1 MEALLAVLL
10 FAISSSITPGPNNI
24 MVMTSGVNFGWRK
37 SIPLLVGICFG
48 FAVMLIIVGFGFG
61 ELFEVFP
68 ALQLWIKCL
77 GTVYLIY
84 LSLLIACSHSELQSD
99 VQQRPLTFL
108 HGALFQWVNAKAW
121 VVAMGAIVAFTNSGA
136 DYVYE
141 NMLVAAVFLA
151 VGLPCVGVWLVFGV
165 VLKKYLSSSVRQRYF
180 NYTMAGL
187 LLLSVVPVC
196 LDIMTQLTSG

>member
-24 MVMTSGVNFGWRK
+24 MVMTSGVNFGVRK
-37 SIPLLVGICFG
+37 SIPLLLGICFG
-48 FAVMLIIVGFGFG
+48 FVVMLITVGFGFG
-61 ELFEVFP
+61 KLFEVFP
-68 ALQLWIKCL
+68 ALQLWIKFL

-84 LSLLIACSHSELQSD
+84 LSFLIACTRSDLQSD
-99 VQQRPLTFL
+99 AQQRPLSFL
-108 HGALFQWVNAKAW
+108 NGALFQWVNAKAW
-121 VVAMGAIVAFTNSGA
+121 VVAMGAIVAFTNSGV

-141 NMLVAAVFLA
+141 NIMVAAVFLA

-165 VLKKYLSSSVRQRYF
+165 VLKKYLSNSIRQRYF

-187 LLLSVVPVC
+187 LLLSVAPVC
-196 LDIMTQLTSG
+196 LDIMTQLTSE

>member
-1 MEALLAVLL
+1 M
-10 FAISSSITPGPNNI
+10 
-24 MVMTSGVNFGWRK
+24 
-37 SIPLLVGICFG
+37 
-48 FAVMLIIVGFGFG
+48 
-61 ELFEVFP
+61 
-68 ALQLWIKCL
+68 
-77 GTVYLIY
+77 YLIY

-141 NMLVAAVFLA
+141 NMLVAAAFLA

-165 VLKKYLSSSVRQRYF
+165 VLKKYLSNSVRQRYF

-196 LDIMTQLTSG
+196 LDIMTQLTSE